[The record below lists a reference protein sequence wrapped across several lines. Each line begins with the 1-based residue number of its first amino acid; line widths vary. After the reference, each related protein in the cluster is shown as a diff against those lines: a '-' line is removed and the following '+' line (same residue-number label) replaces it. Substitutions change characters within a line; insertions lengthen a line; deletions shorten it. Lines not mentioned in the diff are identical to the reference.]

1 MVFITLWSIVVYA
14 PLAHWVWG
22 GGFLADMGAWDFAGG
37 TVVHVNAASA
47 ALVAVIA
54 LGKRQGYPSSSLL
67 PHSVP
72 LVLLGSGL
80 LWFGWFGFNAGS
92 ALAASPI
99 AGLAFVTTMLAP
111 AGTLVVWTL
120 LDWFR
125 LGKSTAVGAATAIVV
140 GLVAITPAA
149 GFISPMNGLILG
161 AIAAIPSYF
170 ALIIRAKT
178 SLDDSL
184 DVVAAHGVG
193 GTVGALL
200 TGVFAD
206 KALNG
211 LFDGAMYG
219 NPGQVGIQAAA
230 VVTAIV
236 YSGGGQLHPAQGHQ
250 PGDADSR
257 RGWRREHR
265 PRPDAARRGSVS
277 ARRGQPALDV
287 SRVGRGVSPAESR
300 LIEPVAAQCRDR
312 LIRSSGDPAPIRRP
326 LGARARE
333 PPRKGTGVDCRILRR
348 APDRGA
354 LDARGAARIQHRS
367 AGIRRRRDP
376 PRIRSH
382 HPAHRR
388 GHPGAPRTGRPG
400 ARAARHVHRR
410 ARAHSHRRPRSET
423 DRGPSRHRSHPWLQ
437 APEPNTWRELVAA
450 LDERA
455 GEMPLRARR
464 VAVQEYGAPNPELLQ
479 ALEERGALLT
489 RVPIYQWALPEDL
502 EPLRQGCRAL
512 AEGAVDV
519 VLLTTATQ
527 VTHLLQIADQLGL
540 ADGVRAGLRRAMV
553 ASIGP
558 TTSETLREHGVA
570 IDMEPSH
577 PKMGF
582 LVREAAERASQ
593 VLAAKRLT

>member
-1 MVFITLWSIVVYA
+1 MNQADTAWMLISTALVLLMTPALAFFYGGLVRSKNALNTMMMSFISLGFVGVAWALIGYSLALSPGNDYIGDASFFFLKGVDLSEKGAIVPLTIPHMLYMAFQATFCIITAALISGAIVERMRFSAYVVFITLWSIVVYA

-125 LGKSTAVGAATAIVV
+125 LGKTTAVGAATAIVV

-161 AIAAIPSYF
+161 AIAAVPSYF

-178 SLDDSL
+178 SFDDSL

-211 LFDGAMYG
+211 LFDGALYG
-219 NPGQVGIQAAA
+219 NPGQLGIQAAA
-230 VVTAIV
+230 VLTAIV
-236 YSGGGQLHPAQGHQ
+236 YSGVASFVLLKVINLVIPIRADASDEGTGLDLTQHGEEAYLHEGGGQ
-250 PGDADSR
+250 
-257 RGWRREHR
+257 
-265 PRPDAARRGSVS
+265 
-277 ARRGQPALDV
+277 
-287 SRVGRGVSPAESR
+287 
-300 LIEPVAAQCRDR
+300 
-312 LIRSSGDPAPIRRP
+312 
-326 LGARARE
+326 
-333 PPRKGTGVDCRILRR
+333 K
-348 APDRGA
+348 
-354 LDARGAARIQHRS
+354 
-367 AGIRRRRDP
+367 
-376 PRIRSH
+376 
-382 HPAHRR
+382 
-388 GHPGAPRTGRPG
+388 
-400 ARAARHVHRR
+400 
-410 ARAHSHRRPRSET
+410 
-423 DRGPSRHRSHPWLQ
+423 
-437 APEPNTWRELVAA
+437 
-450 LDERA
+450 
-455 GEMPLRARR
+455 
-464 VAVQEYGAPNPELLQ
+464 
-479 ALEERGALLT
+479 
-489 RVPIYQWALPEDL
+489 
-502 EPLRQGCRAL
+502 
-512 AEGAVDV
+512 
-519 VLLTTATQ
+519 
-527 VTHLLQIADQLGL
+527 
-540 ADGVRAGLRRAMV
+540 
-553 ASIGP
+553 
-558 TTSETLREHGVA
+558 
-570 IDMEPSH
+570 
-577 PKMGF
+577 
-582 LVREAAERASQ
+582 
-593 VLAAKRLT
+593 